1 MISVFGLN
9 YHCNPME
16 ALDIS
21 LSNLTLLNAVIPN
34 YGEKGEE
41 VIDADDPANKER
53 IAKILGL

>member
-1 MISVFGLN
+1 
-9 YHCNPME
+9 ME